1 MKITQII
8 SETTAGC
15 VATVAMPMGE
25 TQKRPK
31 VSGLEPADKVMFGKS
46 KKKGPYGNSLSEGKM
61 KDLSI
66 DLRASKDGLSD
77 IDFKNK
83 YGKTKQEMRKL
94 MQDARKEQKVTEA
107 ELSEQDLIV
116 VPGQGRK
123 MKTGFVPH
131 GASRLDHE
139 VEMARSDLFSAA
151 QNAQK
156 VYSMIK
162 NMSEEE
168 GLEGWVQEKIIK
180 ANDYLN
186 TIREYLEG
194 KQAQGVAEG
203 SSTNAEVTKR
213 AKAAAQKAGK
223 TFNTDVE
230 YRLWYAITTQANAA
244 TRKADKKQG
253 MAEGVA
259 ETMTMDDAMKVLRH
273 YGAGHFKTTSNE
285 LHFYKN
291 GQPFN
296 LDLIWND
303 DATRS
308 VSISQLNSATRQLKG
323 QDMAEEVDTGQ
334 YDARKSNAKGATT
347 PEQEKEFR
355 KKVQAYGKELEQR
368 QKEKVKGVAEGTEQR
383 WRVTVGN
390 KSGTLSHTKTF
401 TGTKEQAIKQ
411 AVTRF
416 ATTKNPVVTAEL
428 VKQDMAEGAETPEKE
443 LERLKL
449 RQDAEHGRASLK
461 RQSDTQ
467 ARIRELE
474 KQIKGQQDVAEAGPY
489 GSRNPDLMTPQN
501 YDRYQQD
508 QMDYNKRAFK
518 RDELEQELGN
528 EEEYYRQQQQRDA
541 GTWYIRINGK
551 VLKDKQGNPYTFR
564 GKAAANKAAV
574 TMMQK
579 PFNAGKKFMLT
590 TNLADT

>member
-1 MKITQII
+1 MK
-8 SETTAGC
+8 
-15 VATVAMPMGE
+15 
-25 TQKRPK
+25 
-31 VSGLEPADKVMFGKS
+31 SGPNFVKAF
-46 KKKGPYGNSLSEGKM
+46 
-61 KDLSI
+61 
-66 DLRASKDGLSD
+66 
-77 IDFKNK
+77 
-83 YGKTKQEMRKL
+83 TKLDNRK
-94 MQDARKEQKVTEA
+94 
-107 ELSEQDLIV
+107 
-116 VPGQGRK
+116 
-123 MKTGFVPH
+123 
-131 GASRLDHE
+131 
-139 VEMARSDLFSAA
+139 
-151 QNAQK
+151 
-156 VYSMIK
+156 
-162 NMSEEE
+162 
-168 GLEGWVQEKIIK
+168 
-180 ANDYLN
+180 
-186 TIREYLEG
+186 
-194 KQAQGVAEG
+194 QGVAEG

-368 QKEKVKGVAEGTEQR
+368 QKEKVKGVAEGSKEKTPGVALSKAYQKDFDSKKPVNRRPETALTGTYSKTGKPGGELKKQGVAEGSEQR